1 MKISFLSTLMSVFI
15 VFTALGNNNNR
26 WKINTDGSIEWN
38 VGENIPHY
46 DHVEMSGESVSS
58 VMRYGVNADG
68 SFQLER
74 TVIWP
79 MLRTIPNDTHA
90 SLTKRFAIDFMD
102 LLVAN
107 NAALKSEKVKSVKFN
122 GYLTV
127 VSEYAFTYHDL
138 IRGERRR
145 PAVELTRK
153 IFPSPDKPV
162 FCEQYRL
169 KNITDGPL
177 TIMIP
182 EYRNVYH
189 TDEAKGVNGSYTIV
203 VGVDISGT
211 QTLQPGGEIEF
222 GTSFQ
227 AYSEGKGE
235 KELVPFVKKEL
246 ALREQFVAKMW
257 DNLVLETPDET
268 INREFAFSKIRA
280 SESIYRTAGGLMHGP
295 GGEAYYAA
303 IWANDE
309 SEYVAPFFPFL
320 GYKTGNEATLNTFR
334 LYMKYMNDG
343 FKAVPSSIIAEGTDT
358 WHAAGDCGDAAML
371 AYGGTRYALTRGD
384 MDEAKYIWPLMEWC
398 LEYCN
403 RNRNE
408 SGVVTSDADELEGR
422 FPSGKANI
430 LVSSLY
436 YDALVSATF
445 LAKELGLP
453 AHQVSKYRKQA
464 KALKE
469 AIENYFGNN
478 VEGFDTYSYYKGNT
492 VLRSWICAPLFAGI
506 TDRAKATSDALFS
519 RLWTPNGLLSQSGS
533 DIFWDRSTLSALR
546 AVFVAGETE
555 KAVHYL
561 KEYSNRRLLG
571 EHIPYPIEAWPEGNQ
586 RHLSGESALY
596 CRIITEGMFGIRP
609 TGFRSFSLTPHLP
622 EDWDKMSLRDI
633 KGFGSDFDILI
644 IRAGGRLNVVV
655 KSGERIIKQQ
665 LINEGATVSVKFT
678 R

>member
-1 MKISFLSTLMSVFI
+1 MSVFI
-15 VFTALGNNNNR
+15 VFAAFGDNNNR
-26 WKINTDGSIEWN
+26 WKIDTDGSITWN
-38 VGENIPHY
+38 VGEDIPHY
-46 DHVEMSGESVSS
+46 DHIEMSGEYLSS
-58 VMRYGVNADG
+58 VMRYGVNTDG

-90 SLTKRFAIDFMD
+90 SLTKRFAADFMQ

-107 NAALKSEKVKSVKFN
+107 NASLKSEKVKSMRFN

-138 IRGERRR
+138 IRGERRS
-145 PAVELTRK
+145 PAVEVTRK
-153 IFPSPDKPV
+153 LFPSPDKPV

-169 KNITDGPL
+169 KNITEDPL
-177 TIMIP
+177 EVMIP
-182 EYRNVYH
+182 EYRNIYH
-189 TDEAKGVNGSYTIV
+189 TDAEKGANGSYTIV
-203 VGVDISGT
+203 VGLDVSGT
-211 QTLQPGGEIEF
+211 KTLQPGEEIEF

-227 AYSEGKGE
+227 AFSEE
-235 KELVPFVKKEL
+235 KSEHELAVSVESEL
-246 ALREQFVAKMW
+246 ALREQFVSQMW
-257 DNLVLETPDET
+257 NNLVLETPDEV

-295 GGEAYYAA
+295 GGESYYAA

-320 GYKTGNEATLNTFR
+320 GYEIGNEATLNAFR
-334 LYMKYMNDG
+334 LYMKYMDHG
-343 FKAVPSSIIAEGTDT
+343 YKAVPSSIIAEGIDI

-384 MDEAKYIWPLMEWC
+384 IEEARFIWPLMEWS

-403 RNRNE
+403 RNLNE
-408 SGVVTSDADELEGR
+408 FGVVKSDADELEGR
-422 FPSGKANI
+422 FPSGSANI

-436 YDALVSATF
+436 YDALVSATY
-445 LAKELGLP
+445 LAKELKLP
-453 AHQVSKYRKQA
+453 ASQVLKYRKQA
-464 KALKE
+464 QALNK
-469 AIENYFGNN
+469 AIESYFGAM
-478 VEGFDTYSYYKGNT
+478 VEGFETYSYYKGNT

-506 TDRAKATSDALFS
+506 TTRAKATADALFS

-546 AVFVAGETE
+546 AVYVAGETE
-555 KAVHYL
+555 KATYYL

-571 EHIPYPIEAWPEGNQ
+571 DHVPYPIEAWPEGNQ

-609 TGFRSFSLTPHLP
+609 TGLNSFSLTPRLP
-622 EDWDKMSLRDI
+622 QNWDKMELRHI
-633 KGFGSDFDILI
+633 KGFGSDFDVLVT
-644 IRAGGRLNVVV
+644 RKGEHLDVLV
-655 KSGERIIKQQ
+655 KSGEKVITQKKIKD
-665 LINEGATVSVKFT
+665 GAALSVKID
-678 R
+678 